1 MSAGISSY
9 LIICLISLIL
19 VFWFFIQN
27 DFNDTWLG
35 YLTFSS
41 DETLPFLLSLNN
53 KFVIFERIWTRI

>member
-9 LIICLISLIL
+9 LIICLICLIL

-35 YLTFSS
+35 YLIFSS